1 MGPED
6 GDYLNLATQITMCQ
20 AHWDNFKDGVNF
32 KDEAKD
38 GAESEGGVNANR
50 GSDPNHRNRAGV

>member
-6 GDYLNLATQITMCQ
+6 GDYLNLATQIAMCQ

-38 GAESEGGVNANR
+38 GAESEGGVDANR